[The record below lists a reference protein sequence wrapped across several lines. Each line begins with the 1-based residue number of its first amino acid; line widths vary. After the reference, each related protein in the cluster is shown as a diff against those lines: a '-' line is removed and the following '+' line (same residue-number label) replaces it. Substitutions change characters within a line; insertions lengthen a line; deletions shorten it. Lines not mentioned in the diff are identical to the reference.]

1 MSQPVVFAAPADIEL
16 RPNPVNPDW
25 IIEGK
30 PQARAKR
37 LAEKRRRHVVGDGVV
52 VHARPV
58 RMALRRR

>member
-16 RPNPVNPDW
+16 GANPVNPDW

-37 LAEKRRRHVVGDGVV
+37 LAESAGVV
-52 VHARPV
+52 VHAGPV
-58 RMALRRR
+58 RMVLRRR